1 MKKSLT
7 LFLCFISFLTSR
19 AQQKSVQVNTQVSAI
34 SYELAK
40 STLQNWLNTHAY
52 HIISQNDN
60 DHQVVLVLHLS
71 EVQYNEWKSWVPSLG
86 NVEYQSI
93 ETVDNADAI
102 GEVTLELNFL
112 QSRKKEYLDLMEKLG
127 TQSENYQALWREK
140 MNIEERIFN
149 LEKRQL
155 TLKENSEPFQV
166 KFTLSEEM
174 TSPQEGKVSFV
185 NMPGMEYSY
194 FKVSSPNHLI
204 SASAYQG
211 YFLKYLFTKGKSYAS
226 VGAYKADT
234 PETDSVLT
242 ELFAFNFG
250 QDFYSRHLGRGNKK
264 FGNLYSGYTIGY
276 MIGTNDTR
284 KIDIGYIAPS
294 VGLELFKNKYILW
307 DLKANYMIPFTYNRD
322 LRGIAINTSLN
333 FVF

>member
-1 MKKSLT
+1 MKKNII
-7 LFLCFISFLTSR
+7 LFICFITFLNTYS
-19 AQQKSVQVNTQVSAI
+19 QQKSVQVNTQVSAI

-40 STLQNWLNTHAY
+40 TTLQTWLNNHNY
-52 HIISQNDN
+52 HIMSQNDN
-60 DHQVVLVLHLS
+60 DHQVSLVLHLS
-71 EVQYNEWKSWVPSLG
+71 EAQYNEWKSWVPSLG
-86 NVEYQSI
+86 NVDYQSI

-102 GEVTLELNFL
+102 DEVTLELNFL
-112 QSRKKEYLDLMEKLG
+112 QNRKKEYLDLMDKLG

-140 MNIEERIFN
+140 MIVEERIFN

-155 TLKENSEPFQV
+155 TLKENAEPFQV

-185 NMPGMEYSY
+185 NMPGIEYSY
-194 FKVSSPNHLI
+194 LRVSSPNHLI

-226 VGAYKADT
+226 VGAYKANT
-234 PETDSVLT
+234 PMADSVLT

-284 KIDIGYIAPS
+284 KVDIGYIAPS
-294 VGLELFKNKYILW
+294 VGLELFKNKYLLW

-322 LRGIAINTSLN
+322 LRGVAINTSLN

>member
-1 MKKSLT
+1 M
-7 LFLCFISFLTSR
+7 
-19 AQQKSVQVNTQVSAI
+19 
-34 SYELAK
+34 
-40 STLQNWLNTHAY
+40 
-52 HIISQNDN
+52 SQNDN
-60 DHQVVLVLHLS
+60 DHQVSLVLHLS
-71 EVQYNEWKSWVPSLG
+71 EAQYNEWKSWVPSLG
-86 NVEYQSI
+86 NVDYQSI

-102 GEVTLELNFL
+102 DEVTLELNFL
-112 QSRKKEYLDLMEKLG
+112 QNRKKEYLDLMDKLG

-140 MNIEERIFN
+140 MIVEERIFN

-155 TLKENSEPFQV
+155 TLKENAEPFQV

-185 NMPGMEYSY
+185 NMPGIEYSY
-194 FKVSSPNHLI
+194 LRVSSPNHLI

-226 VGAYKADT
+226 VGAYKANT
-234 PETDSVLT
+234 PMADSVLT

-284 KIDIGYIAPS
+284 KVDIGYIAPS
-294 VGLELFKNKYILW
+294 VGLELFKNKYLLW

-322 LRGIAINTSLN
+322 LRGVAINTSLN